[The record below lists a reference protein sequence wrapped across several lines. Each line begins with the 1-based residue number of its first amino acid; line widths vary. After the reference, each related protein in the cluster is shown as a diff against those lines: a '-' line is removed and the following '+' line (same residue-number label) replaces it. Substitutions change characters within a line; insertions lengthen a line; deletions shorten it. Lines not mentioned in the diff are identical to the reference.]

1 MTVFTAMVQSCNLK
15 GIKKKK
21 MADFGNWVKPRTF
34 QHFLLCVFDSE
45 KNGNVNYITN
55 TWEVMEIPDLE
66 EL

>member
-1 MTVFTAMVQSCNLK
+1 
-15 GIKKKK
+15 